1 MGIIIPTDLHIF
13 QRGRYTTNQ
22 MNIISCQFMSYPHDT
37 TILLGELLLPQVKPL
52 KPAEAKSETE
62 RSTFGAT
69 RCHRKNGGRTMALF
83 PKPMPNLVLEISQ
96 LVEMPWIM
104 NSIYIYVFFFC
115 EFMMKYDETY
125 VFNIHLAFSYRT
137 KDDWPVDLGMLV
149 CYFR

>member
-96 LVEMPWIM
+96 LVEMP
-104 NSIYIYVFFFC
+104 
-115 EFMMKYDETY
+115 
-125 VFNIHLAFSYRT
+125 
-137 KDDWPVDLGMLV
+137 
-149 CYFR
+149 